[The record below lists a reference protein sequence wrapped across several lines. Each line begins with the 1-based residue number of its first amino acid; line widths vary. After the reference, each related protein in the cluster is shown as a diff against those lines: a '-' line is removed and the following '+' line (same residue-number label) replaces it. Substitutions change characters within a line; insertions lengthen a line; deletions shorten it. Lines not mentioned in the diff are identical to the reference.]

1 MISDTGILEEEVKTP
16 TAVRGRKGSLK
27 EGRTAR
33 RFNWRVEAGAK
44 KNYARLGRRLARC
57 GDLYRNGTAGA
68 GLILVL
74 PTGHTRTI
82 ARGSDLAPVVA
93 DRVRMAVTKD
103 GKVVSEL
110 PKAEHL
116 NAMLRSETFLR
127 RFRPV
132 EEVARHPFYRTD
144 FTLAR
149 PGYHDR
155 SLYVGPQPE
164 VADGI
169 DSVKAFLDV
178 MEFESNADRTNAV
191 AAALTVRLRHL
202 WPGGKPLVL
211 VTATKSH
218 AGKGTVTEFVRG
230 AVPKADLLYESVDWP
245 MQSQFHRLLKTD
257 PDTGVVVL
265 DNVRLD
271 SAGGH
276 GRMIRSAFIESFV
289 TNPEVTLASPSAG
302 EPVRLTNRFVV
313 VVNTNDG
320 LLSTDLMNRALPIRL
335 APKGSVH
342 DRRSPIGNPKLE
354 FLPTHQAR
362 IDAELRGMVE
372 RWRRA
377 GRPLDKDA
385 RHPMTPWAQAVGGIL
400 KHGGFTDFL
409 ANAGRQQTAHDP
421 IRDALALLG
430 AASPDRTLKP
440 SEWAEV
446 AVREGLD
453 RTLFPVNERNTPK
466 GRERAIG
473 VLLKP
478 RLGETFE
485 VTTDRGTYRL
495 RLEGGNRRWEPG
507 KNANVRYVFWLE
519 DHRPLPVD
527 E

>member
-1 MISDTGILEEEVKTP
+1 MSSEISILEEGVTTP
-16 TAVRGRKGSLK
+16 TAVGGRKGSPQV
-27 EGRTAR
+27 GSATG
-33 RFNWRVEAGAK
+33 RFNWRVEAGAR
-44 KNYARLGRRLARC
+44 KNYARLGRRLARS

-68 GLILVL
+68 GLVLVL
-74 PTGHTRTI
+74 PTGQTRSV
-82 ARGSDLAPVVA
+82 ARGSDLAPVIA

-103 GKVVSEL
+103 GKVVGEL
-110 PKAEHL
+110 PTASHL
-116 NAMLRSETFLR
+116 NAMLRSEAFLR

-132 EEVARHPFYRTD
+132 EEVARHPFYRPD

-155 SLYVGPQPE
+155 TLYVGPQPE
-164 VADGI
+164 IADGL
-169 DSVKAFLDV
+169 DSVNTFLGV
-178 MEFESNADRTNAV
+178 MEFETTADRTNAV

-230 AVPKADLLYESVDWP
+230 SVPKADLLYQGVDWP
-245 MQSQFHRLLKTD
+245 MESQFHRLLKTD
-257 PDTGVVVL
+257 LDTGVVVL

-302 EPVRLTNRFVV
+302 EPLRFANRFVV

-354 FLPTHQAR
+354 FLPTHQDR

-377 GRPLDKDA
+377 GQPLDEDA
-385 RHPMTPWAQAVGGIL
+385 RHPMTPWARAVGGIL
-400 KHGGFTDFL
+400 KHSGFTDFL
-409 ANAGRQQTAHDP
+409 ANAGKQQTAHDP

-430 AASPDRTLKP
+430 VASPDKPLKP
-440 SEWAEV
+440 REWAKI
-446 AVREGLD
+446 AVREGLA
-453 RTLFPVNERNTPK
+453 RTLFPATERDTPK
-466 GRERAIG
+466 GRERAVG

-485 VTTDRGTYRL
+485 ITTDRGTFRL

-507 KNANVRYVFWLE
+507 ENPHVQYVFWLE
-519 DHRPLPVD
+519 DHRPMPVD
-527 E
+527 K

>member
-1 MISDTGILEEEVKTP
+1 
-16 TAVRGRKGSLK
+16 
-27 EGRTAR
+27 
-33 RFNWRVEAGAK
+33 
-44 KNYARLGRRLARC
+44 LARS
-57 GDLYRNGTAGA
+57 GDLYRNGTAGT
-68 GLILVL
+68 GLVLVL
-74 PTGHTRTI
+74 PTGQTRSVV
-82 ARGSDLAPVVA
+82 RGSDLAPVVA

-116 NAMLRSETFLR
+116 NAMLRSEAFLQ

-132 EEVARHPFYRTD
+132 EEVARHPFYRPD

-155 SLYVGPQPE
+155 TLYVGPMPE
-164 VADGI
+164 IADGL
-169 DSVKAFLDV
+169 DLVNTFLDV
-178 MEFESNADRTNAV
+178 MEFETNADRTNAV

-230 AVPKADLLYESVDWP
+230 SVPKADLLYESVDWP

-302 EPVRLTNRFVV
+302 EPLRFTNRFVV

-342 DRRSPIGNPKLE
+342 DRRSPIGNPKLD
-354 FLPTHQAR
+354 FLPKHQTR

-372 RWRRA
+372 RWRLS
-377 GRPLDKDA
+377 GCPLDEDA
-385 RHPMTPWAQAVGGIL
+385 RHPMTPWARAVGGIL
-400 KHGGFTDFL
+400 KHNGFTDFL
-409 ANAGRQQTAHDP
+409 ANAGTQQTAHDP
-421 IRDALALLG
+421 IRDALALVG
-430 AASPDRTLKP
+430 VASPDKPLKP
-440 SEWAEV
+440 RDWAEI
-446 AVREGLD
+446 AVREGLA
-453 RTLFPVNERNTPK
+453 RILFPVNERDTPT
-466 GRERAIG
+466 GRERAVG
-473 VLLKP
+473 VLLS
-478 RLGETFE
+478 RHRDETFE
-485 VTTDRGTYRL
+485 ITTDRGTHRL

-507 KNANVRYVFWLE
+507 KNPHVRYVFWLE
-519 DHRPLPVD
+519 DQRPLPV
-527 E
+527 EE

>member
-1 MISDTGILEEEVKTP
+1 MKTETSVLEEGVTTP
-16 TAVRGRKGSLK
+16 TAVRGREGSRQ
-27 EGRTAR
+27 EGRATG
-33 RFNWRVEAGAK
+33 RFDWRVEAGSR
-44 KNYARLGRRLARC
+44 KNYARLGRRLARS
-57 GDLYRNGTAGA
+57 GDLYRNGTAGT
-68 GLILVL
+68 GLVLVL
-74 PTGHTRTI
+74 PTGQSRSVVK
-82 ARGSDLAPVVA
+82 GSDLAPVIA

-103 GKVVSEL
+103 GRVVSEW

-116 NAMLRSETFLR
+116 NAMLRSEAFLR

-132 EEVARHPFYRTD
+132 ETVARHPFYRPD

-155 SLYVGPQPE
+155 TLYVGPMPKIG
-164 VADGI
+164 DGI

-178 MEFESNADRTNAV
+178 MEFETTADRTNAV

-230 AVPKADLLYESVDWP
+230 PVPKADLLYESVDWP
-245 MQSQFHRLLKTD
+245 MQTQFQRLLKAD

-302 EPVRLTNRFVV
+302 EPLRLANRFVV

-335 APKGSVH
+335 SPKGSVH
-342 DRRSPIGNPKLE
+342 ARRSPIGNPKLE
-354 FLPTHQAR
+354 FLPTHQDR

-377 GRPLDKDA
+377 GCPLDDA
-385 RHPMTPWAQAVGGIL
+385 RHPMTPWARVVGGVL
-400 KHGGFTDFL
+400 KHSGFTDFL
-409 ANAGRQQTAHDP
+409 ANVGTQQTAHDP

-430 AASPDRTLKP
+430 VVSPDKPLKP
-440 SEWAEV
+440 REWAEI
-446 AVREGLD
+446 AVREGLA
-453 RTLFPVNERNTPK
+453 RTLLPTTERDTPQ
-466 GRERAIG
+466 GRERAVG
-473 VLLKP
+473 VLLS
-478 RLGETFE
+478 RYRDETFE
-485 VTTDRGTYRL
+485 ITTDRGTHRL

-507 KNANVRYVFWLE
+507 KNPHVRYVFWLE